1 MVYLRWKGKFCK
13 ANTTEQK
20 FKLLPGGP
28 HRQRSSQEPQNK
40 QPDAVKSP
48 LKNIVVSGFRMVDL
62 EFLLFQLMKGCQ
74 NCQKNISLCDIEKET
89 KRGLAYILYIKCN
102 ECKSLVKIYSSR
114 YHTNAEVKSDE
125 SDEGRHNVFDISSLC
140 AAGNCLCQVFL
151 FFQQYRCTVKT
162 IKFGSEI

>member
-20 FKLLPGGP
+20 SKLLPGGL
-28 HRQRSSQEPQNK
+28 HQQRTSQEPQNK
-40 QPDAVKSP
+40 QPDTVKSP
-48 LKNIVVSGFRMVDL
+48 LKNIVVSGFRIVDL

-89 KRGLAYILYIKCN
+89 KRGLAYSLYIKCN
-102 ECKSLVKIYSSR
+102 ECKSLVKTYSSR
-114 YHTNAEVKSDE
+114 YHTNAEVKC
-125 SDEGRHNVFDISSLC
+125 FY
-140 AAGNCLCQVFL
+140 
-151 FFQQYRCTVKT
+151 FFSNTAVPVKT